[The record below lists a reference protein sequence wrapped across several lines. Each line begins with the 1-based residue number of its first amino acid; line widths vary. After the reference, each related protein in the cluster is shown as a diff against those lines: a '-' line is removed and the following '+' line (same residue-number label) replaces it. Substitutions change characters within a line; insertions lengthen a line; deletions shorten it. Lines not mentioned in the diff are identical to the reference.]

1 VGIDKFTPVFKVQ
14 HLIKQHNVKVF
25 SANFRLYAH
34 TSQRIMEVMK
44 NYSPDVEPYS
54 IDEAFVQLGGFSR
67 LDLTKYCEDMREEIL
82 QKTGVPTTIGIG
94 ATKTQAK
101 IANRIAKKELNYEL
115 KVFNIYKADLLNDF
129 LEMTKVEDIWGVGRQ
144 YAKLLEKHGIMNAY
158 DLANAPD
165 KWIKKHMTVVGLRTA
180 WELRGIPCV
189 EMVDELP
196 KKKMIMFSRSFG
208 KKLKE
213 KEDLLET
220 VALFTARAAERMR
233 AQGSSARNITVYLS
247 TSKYAERVYYDKT
260 EMQVPVPTDNTGEL
274 IAQALKAVERS
285 FEEGYLYYKAGVLL
299 SGLTPAKNRQMS
311 FLDRRDRYKLSQVT
325 EAIDKINEK
334 NGTDT
339 VKYASMGT
347 RNPWKQNQKHKSK
360 NFVESDKLA
369 LDIKRTVGFV

>member
-1 VGIDKFTPVFKVQ
+1 MAVPIAIVDCNNFYASCERALDPSLEGKPIVVLSNNDGVIIALSNEAKEVGIDKFTPVFKVQ
-14 HLIKQHNVKVF
+14 HLIKQHDVKVF

-67 LDLTKYCEDMREEIL
+67 LDLTKYCEEMREDIL

-165 KWIKKHMTVVGLRTA
+165 KWIKKNMTVVGLRTA

-196 KKKMIMFSRSFG
+196 KKKMIKSNSKMILKKSSE
-208 KKLKE
+208 KKL
-213 KEDLLET
+213 L
-220 VALFTARAAERMR
+220 
-233 AQGSSARNITVYLS
+233 RNI
-247 TSKYAERVYYDKT
+247 
-260 EMQVPVPTDNTGEL
+260 
-274 IAQALKAVERS
+274 
-285 FEEGYLYYKAGVLL
+285 
-299 SGLTPAKNRQMS
+299 
-311 FLDRRDRYKLSQVT
+311 
-325 EAIDKINEK
+325 
-334 NGTDT
+334 
-339 VKYASMGT
+339 
-347 RNPWKQNQKHKSK
+347 
-360 NFVESDKLA
+360 
-369 LDIKRTVGFV
+369 